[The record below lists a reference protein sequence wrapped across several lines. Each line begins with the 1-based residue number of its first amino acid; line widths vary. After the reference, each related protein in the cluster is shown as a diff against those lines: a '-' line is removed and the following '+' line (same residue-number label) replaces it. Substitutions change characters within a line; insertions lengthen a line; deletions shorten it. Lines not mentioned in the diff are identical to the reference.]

1 MNFVSKIKRFDV
13 YTKPVDGVSEQ
24 TTIGA
29 VITFISFCLVT
40 LLLYS
45 EFSAY
50 LKNDIVSHMAL
61 DSAKKGGQN
70 TETKIEFD
78 LDFFGVSCE
87 RVKFTQEVTRGQHHG
102 DLQMTDINLRTITI
116 DDKEACHAYGS
127 LITDKVGG
135 NFKFEVEALEDKNKE
150 LEKEN
155 LLDQRA
161 LLFFPLLQQ
170 SNKIAPDI
178 SHRINHILFLD
189 NTVAGD
195 IDQIIFLADS
205 NNKLPLEKHPLNGQV
220 SSVPVGTGIHQY
232 SIQVVPTTYEPIK
245 GKKLLM
251 NQYSVT
257 ERQVDFQQALV
268 GVTLAGQYFS
278 NFVGVVFTY
287 DFYPVKLIMQEENGG
302 SMFDFLTSLCG
313 IVGGVITVLGLLEG
327 CIHHSSKAL
336 IGKKD

>member
-1 MNFVSKIKRFDV
+1 MSFVAKIKRFDV
-13 YTKPVDGVSEQ
+13 YAKPVDGVSEK

-40 LLLYS
+40 LLIYS

-50 LKNDIVSHMAL
+50 LKSDIVSHMAL
-61 DSAKKGGQN
+61 DSSKKGQN

-78 LDFFGVSCE
+78 IDFFEVSCS

-102 DLQMTDINLRTITI
+102 DLQMVDISLETITV

-135 NFKFEVEALEDKNKE
+135 NFKFEVQALEDESKE

-155 LLDQRA
+155 LLDSRQM
-161 LLFFPLLQQ
+161 LFFPLLQQ

-189 NTVAGD
+189 NTVAKD

-205 NNKLPLEKHPLNGQV
+205 SDKLPIEKHPLNGQI
-220 SSVPVGTGIHQY
+220 SNIPLGTGIYQY

-245 GKKLLM
+245 GKKLLI
-251 NQYSVT
+251 NQYSIT
-257 ERQVDFQQALV
+257 ERQVDFQQALI
-268 GVTLAGQYFS
+268 GVTIAGQYFS
-278 NFVGVVFTY
+278 NFIGVVFTY
-287 DFYPVKLIMQEENGG
+287 DFYPVRMILYIR
-302 SMFDFLTSLCG
+302 
-313 IVGGVITVLGLLEG
+313 V
-327 CIHHSSKAL
+327 
-336 IGKKD
+336 